1 MYCFFLSKLHRKGNS
16 NHHNDGVSPFSD
28 VQPCLPIR
36 VDVVFCNE
44 ALSRE
49 AQEHTRCPALTHFVS
64 QHHYLKEVRGEGE
77 GDQVAL

>member
-1 MYCFFLSKLHRKGNS
+1 MYYFFLVKLHRQGSS

-28 VQPCLPIR
+28 VEPCLPIR
-36 VDVVFCNE
+36 VDVVFCDE

-49 AQEHTRCPALTHFVS
+49 AQEHTRCTALTHFVS
-64 QHHYLKEVRGEGE
+64 QHHDLREVRGEGE